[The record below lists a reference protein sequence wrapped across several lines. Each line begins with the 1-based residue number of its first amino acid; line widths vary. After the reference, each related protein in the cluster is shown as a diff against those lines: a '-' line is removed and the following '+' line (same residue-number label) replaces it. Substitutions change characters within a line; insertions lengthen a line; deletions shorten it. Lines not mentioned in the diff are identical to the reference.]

1 MASNKILRITIIYT
15 WLMFT
20 LVLVARL
27 LTDHLVLML
36 VTAESLESTRA
47 LTRLGVLAASLKAW
61 LTSRVRSDLMLM
73 SSICLWKLGEQLK
86 CLMFSLTFY
95 SAHLRLMRKHD
106 THIKRLL
113 KYFAFTKQHKHK
125 LNVFSKGLEDA

>member
-1 MASNKILRITIIYT
+1 MYKL
-15 WLMFT
+15 LFLT

-73 SSICLWKLGEQLK
+73 SDICLWKLGEQLK
-86 CLMFSLTFY
+86 CLMFILTFY

-106 THIKRLL
+106 TYIKRLL
-113 KYFAFTKQHKHK
+113 KHFGFYKATQTQIERILKKF
-125 LNVFSKGLEDA
+125 V

>member
-1 MASNKILRITIIYT
+1 MYT
-15 WLMFT
+15 MLLFT

-36 VTAESLESTRA
+36 VTVESLESTRA

-73 SSICLWKLGEQLK
+73 SDICLWKLGEQLK
-86 CLMFSLTFY
+86 CLMFILTFY

-106 THIKRLL
+106 TL
-113 KYFAFTKQHKHK
+113 
-125 LNVFSKGLEDA
+125 G